1 MQNDKSHPQ
10 KSQTICNNF
19 SSFRSRFDACNSLSV
34 FLFISVT
41 FMNTYQ
47 IRLHSVLL
55 PANGI
60 GFLMLRHYGMLTM
73 FNNTACQK
81 VDYSIEVLMQN

>member
-1 MQNDKSHPQ
+1 
-10 KSQTICNNF
+10 
-19 SSFRSRFDACNSLSV
+19 
-34 FLFISVT
+34 
-41 FMNTYQ
+41 MNTDQ
-47 IRLHSVLL
+47 IKLHSVLL